1 METNYEIYVKK
12 TGESRWSLDSQ
23 YGGHEKERAV
33 TDAKRLEQQ
42 SYIEAVRVIRENYH
56 PETNETKEFTVYS
69 TSAGKTKRL
78 APEPG
83 GEPDFGGGGGGG
95 GAHEDEDDGGGG
107 EEATGR
113 ARGLFRRRGKSK
125 PAAAEAGA
133 AAGDAA
139 TTAAAAAAAAA
150 RPRKGGRAVV
160 PKLAVV
166 LLMSIGFA
174 AVVTVGFVFM
184 FG

>member
-83 GEPDFGGGGGGG
+83 GEPDFGGGGGG